1 MSDPTPE
8 EINKLHRRL
17 AVDFYN
23 VTWALIEKRNRTEDE
38 DVEMI
43 ASTFASLVHWR
54 KVGNAQNHAISD
66 WQVSRVYAVLH
77 KPADSM
83 KFAKRALA
91 ICEANMVESWC
102 TAFAHEAI
110 ARAAAIAGD
119 EATAKKHLKIAVDI
133 GNTVTDKEDRDI
145 LFKDLATVPGFP
157 PSPLAGEGRGE
168 G

>member
-1 MSDPTPE
+1 MSDLTPE
-8 EINKLHRRL
+8 ELSKLHRRL

-23 VTWALIEKRNRTEDE
+23 RTWSLIEKRDRTEDE
-38 DVEMI
+38 DVEML
-43 ASTFASLVHWR
+43 ASTYASLLHWR

-77 KPADSM
+77 RPAESM
-83 KFAKRALA
+83 KCAKRALA
-91 ICEANMVESWC
+91 ICESNTVESWC

-119 EATAKKHLKIAVDI
+119 EATATKHLKIAVDI

-145 LFKDLATVPGFP
+145 LFKDLATVPGYEERMK
-157 PSPLAGEGRGE
+157 AEG
-168 G
+168 